1 MFRRAPPITLVIP
14 ARFAS
19 SRFPGK
25 PLTMLRGAGR
35 EPKPLIQWVWE
46 AARRVADVDR
56 VLVATDD
63 RWIAE
68 TVTALGCEVVMTSP
82 SCRNGSERCAEA
94 IDRAGVRDGIVVNW
108 QGDAPLTPPEAIA
121 ALIRTLA
128 ANRGVPVA
136 SPMLRCSPATVARL
150 IEGDRH
156 RASGGVTVVVDQRGN
171 ALYFSRH
178 VLPWPAEGG
187 EQPPV
192 FMHLGVYA
200 YRAAAL
206 RRYVAA
212 APSDAELAEGL
223 EQLRFLHLG
232 MAVRMVEI
240 AEPPGG
246 LWEVNRPA
254 DVALVEAGL
263 RVRDTAGG
271 G

>member
-94 IDRAGVRDGIVVNW
+94 IERAGVRDGIVVNW

-156 RASGGVTVVVDQRGN
+156 GASGGVTVVVDQRENSAGTQIDVVKVDN
-171 ALYFSRH
+171 CSIAVDQRRAHAVTADPQY
-178 VLPWPAEGG
+178 
-187 EQPPV
+187 
-192 FMHLGVYA
+192 MHPTRIG
-200 YRAAAL
+200 
-206 RRYVAA
+206 
-212 APSDAELAEGL
+212 AELL
-223 EQLRFLHLG
+223 L
-232 MAVRMVEI
+232 
-240 AEPPGG
+240 
-246 LWEVNRPA
+246 
-254 DVALVEAGL
+254 
-263 RVRDTAGG
+263 
-271 G
+271 